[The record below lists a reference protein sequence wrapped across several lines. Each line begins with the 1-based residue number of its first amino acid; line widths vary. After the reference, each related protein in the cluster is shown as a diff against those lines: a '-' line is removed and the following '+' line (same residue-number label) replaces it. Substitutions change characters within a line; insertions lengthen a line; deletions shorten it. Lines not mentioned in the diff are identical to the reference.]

1 MRALRLTDPAS
12 STVSFTESAAP
23 PTPSQS
29 GQYLIRVHATAIT
42 ANELVWNE
50 TISNTY
56 PIPGHDVS
64 GTIVSVPAAA
74 ASSDLKIGD
83 EVFALIAFNRDGAA
97 AEFVVLE
104 AHELAR
110 KPAHLGHEE
119 AAAIPLSALT
129 AWQALFTHAALEE
142 GQSVLVLGAAG
153 GVGTIA
159 VQLASWKGA
168 RVAGTCS
175 ANKAEFVKSLGAQEV
190 IDYKTRK
197 VEGKYDVVL
206 DCVGGETQQEGWGN
220 VKDGGILVSV
230 AEAVQE
236 KKKEQFPG
244 IRSLFFIVEPDGQQ
258 LGKIEELVEK
268 GSIKPV
274 VDKIFDL
281 EDGKAAFELLA
292 TGRTRG
298 KIVLRVLK
306 DIDI

>member
-1 MRALRLTDPAS
+1 MRALRLIDPAS

-29 GQYLIRVHATAIT
+29 GQYLIQVHATAIT

-64 GTIVSVPAAA
+64 GTIVSVPE
-74 ASSDLKIGD
+74 ASSDFKIGD
-83 EVFALIAFNRDGAA
+83 EVFALIAFDRDGAA

-110 KPAHLGHEE
+110 KPAHLAHEK

-129 AWQALFTHAALEE
+129 AWQALFTHATLEE

-159 VQLASWKGA
+159 VQLAYWKGA
-168 RVAGTCS
+168 RVIGTCS
-175 ANKAEFVKSLGAQEV
+175 AGKSEFVKSLGAHEV
-190 IDYKTRK
+190 VDYKTRK
-197 VEGKYDVVL
+197 VEGKFDVVL

-244 IRSLFFIVEPDGQQ
+244 IRSRFFIVEPDGRQ
-258 LGKIEELVEK
+258 LGQIGELIDK

-274 VDKIFDL
+274 VDSIFDL

-292 TGRTRG
+292 KGRALG
-298 KIVLRVLK
+298 KIILRVLA
-306 DIDI
+306 